1 MVKVVENC
9 GNAKVTCKNPLRKK
23 TIS

>member
-9 GNAKVTCKNPLRKK
+9 GNAKVTCKNH
-23 TIS
+23 